1 MMGLSNV
8 IASGLMLLAMIQV
21 FIVIMHTTM
30 DLIAWVSRDPL
41 RLSSLYNNDL
51 CSITGVRLSV
61 SGSSITINAN
71 ISNTGST
78 GWWDYNKSYVVL
90 EILLIDG
97 SKILSLSRISDLQ
110 KVIYSDKINPGIV
123 DPGEVLSINYTLD
136 NIDPNKVSSFKVIFS
151 TQNGGM
157 CASIGG

>member
-71 ISNTGST
+71 ISNTGS
-78 GWWDYNKSYVVL
+78 
-90 EILLIDG
+90 
-97 SKILSLSRISDLQ
+97 
-110 KVIYSDKINPGIV
+110 
-123 DPGEVLSINYTLD
+123 
-136 NIDPNKVSSFKVIFS
+136 
-151 TQNGGM
+151 
-157 CASIGG
+157 

>member
-1 MMGLSNV
+1 
-8 IASGLMLLAMIQV
+8 
-21 FIVIMHTTM
+21 
-30 DLIAWVSRDPL
+30 
-41 RLSSLYNNDL
+41 
-51 CSITGVRLSV
+51 
-61 SGSSITINAN
+61 
-71 ISNTGST
+71 ST